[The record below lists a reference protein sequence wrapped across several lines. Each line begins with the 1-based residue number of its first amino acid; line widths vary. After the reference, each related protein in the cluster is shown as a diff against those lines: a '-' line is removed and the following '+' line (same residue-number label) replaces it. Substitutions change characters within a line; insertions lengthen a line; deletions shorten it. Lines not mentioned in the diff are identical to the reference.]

1 MRNLRLV
8 DCFMH
13 QIHTRRNLCSK
24 LYLQLQVVMYFLQD
38 DAYGLIAHCSL
49 FAHQHLWFIIQHSVA
64 VWDTVEPCENSANSC
79 VIVNVIVGTPTFAAV
94 SGRPVRLL
102 ATPYHGTGRLRWDY
116 TRQCLQRS
124 SLISTSPF
132 RGGSADSVLRS
143 IPSQIHRKPC
153 NGTAIL
159 FHLLS
164 G

>member
-1 MRNLRLV
+1 MRNLGL
-8 DCFMH
+8 DYFFMH
-13 QIHTRRNLCSK
+13 HMYSCRNLCSK
-24 LYLQLQVVMYFLQD
+24 LYMQLQVVMYLLQD
-38 DAYGLIAHCSL
+38 DSYGIIAHCSL
-49 FAHQHLWFIIQHSVA
+49 FGHQHLWFIIQHSVA

-79 VIVNVIVGTPTFAAV
+79 FIVNVIVGTATFPAV

-102 ATPYHGTGRLRWDY
+102 ATPYLGTGRLRWDY
-116 TRQCLQRS
+116 TRQCLRRS
-124 SLISTSPF
+124 WLISTSLF

-159 FHLLS
+159 FHLYS